1 MHTIELRN
9 ITVLLYTIIVK
20 KNNKHLNLDEFG
32 DAIGLKAIDREMIRQ
47 KNEIITLLKA
57 ARLKKKISQ
66 AELAK
71 RLGTKQ
77 PAVARMEAGL
87 VGEVSFDFLIKTAM
101 ILGVSL
107 DVGRRAA

>member
-1 MHTIELRN
+1 MK
-9 ITVLLYTIIVK
+9 K
-20 KNNKHLNLDEFG
+20 KNKYLSLDEFG
-32 DAIGLKAIDREMIRQ
+32 AEIGIKDIDREMIRQ
-47 KNEIITLLKA
+47 KNEIIAQLKV

-87 VGEVSFDFLIKTAM
+87 VGEVSFDFLIKAAM
-101 ILGVSL
+101 ALGVCL
-107 DVGRRAA
+107 EIGEKRAA